1 MYRILALI
9 LLITTPETLGETVY
23 SYVDEGGTRVF
34 TNLGN
39 SRSSLSETNSR
50 AGLISN
56 YSSNPYLPLIR
67 QLSSRYQIDERLVQ
81 AIVQVESS
89 YDPFAVSPKGCKGL
103 MQLHPDTARRF
114 GVREIFH
121 PEDNLEGGIKYLRFL
136 TDHFKGDLP
145 LVLAA
150 YNAGENAVMRHGGI
164 PPYEETISY
173 VDKVG
178 SLYDFYAQETLLPPT
193 RSRQHLHRVVSS
205 DGRVLFTN
213 TPTQQLEVY

>member
-1 MYRILALI
+1 MNRLLALI
-9 LLITTPETLGETVY
+9 LLVAAPNAMAETIY
-23 SYVDEGGTRVF
+23 SYLDEGGTPVL
-34 TNLGN
+34 TNLGSIRSN
-39 SRSSLSETNSR
+39 SQTDPV
-50 AGLISN
+50 AQPISN
-56 YSSNPYLPLIR
+56 YSTNPYLPLIR
-67 QLSSRYQIDERLVQ
+67 QLSGRYQIDDRLVQ

-89 YDPFAVSPKGCKGL
+89 YDPFAISPKGCKGL

-114 GVREIFH
+114 GVHEIFH

-136 TDHFKGDLP
+136 MDHFEGDLP

-164 PPYEETISY
+164 PPYEETINY

-178 SLYDFYAQETLLPPT
+178 SLYDFYARQTLSSPT
-193 RSRQHLHRVVSS
+193 RSRQDIHRTVSA

-213 TPTQQLEVY
+213 TPNQPLDVY